1 MTPALPAVF
10 VNGVRQPDDATG
22 ISPRDR
28 GLMLGD
34 GLFETMR
41 AHGGTIFKLDRHLD
55 RLRHGL
61 DVLAIAEP
69 PQLREWIL
77 TAVRAAVDADASIR
91 LAVTRGEGAAGV
103 PPPSPSRP
111 TVVLVVNPL
120 PSFPAHIYD
129 KGLHASIASG
139 RRNERAMT
147 AGLKI
152 LAYADAIAAWLE
164 AQRIGQDEAL
174 FLDTEGHCSE
184 ATSSNLFIVTGGL
197 LITPPLSCAALPGI
211 TRATVLEL
219 ARDLSLEALERPFG
233 EGELIAADEAFLTSS
248 LRGIAPLV
256 SLAGTPIGSG
266 TPGAQTRRI
275 AAAYAEHVAEQCMD
289 AGPATGTGPDKARP
303 TMAPSRA

>member
-1 MTPALPAVF
+1 VTSALPVVF
-10 VNGVRQPDDATG
+10 VNGVRQAENATA

-41 AHGGTIFKLDRHLD
+41 AHGGTIFKLDRHLE
-55 RLRHGL
+55 RLRRGL
-61 DVLAIAEP
+61 GMLAIPEP

-77 TAVRAAVDADASIR
+77 AAVRTAADTDASVR
-91 LAVTRGEGAAGV
+91 LTLTRGAGPAGV
-103 PPPSPSRP
+103 APPNNAQP
-111 TVVLVVNPL
+111 TVIIAVNPM
-120 PSFPAHIYD
+120 PSFPMRVYEE
-129 KGLHASIASG
+129 GLSAVIASG

-152 LAYADAIAAWLE
+152 LGYADAIAAWLE
-164 AQRIGQDEAL
+164 AQRSDADEAL

-184 ATSSNLFIVTGGL
+184 ATSSNLFIVMGSL

-211 TRATVLEL
+211 TRATVIEL
-219 ARDLSLEALERPFG
+219 ARDLSIEVVERPFG

-256 SLAGTPIGSG
+256 NVAGTPIGSG
-266 TPGAQTRRI
+266 TPDALTRRVVE
-275 AAAYAEHVAEQCMD
+275 AYAAHVAEYC
-289 AGPATGTGPDKARP
+289 AGPDKVRP
-303 TMAPSRA
+303 TTAPIRV